1 MLRRFLLTVLTSVF
15 FLSGS
20 WAAIDV
26 SGAGRFVSASQL
38 DLSLDDIDDVVFT
51 DGSDVTLTYS
61 TSGTATLTW
70 FSYTSSF
77 SSATQEAR
85 AVSANRLSVAARPG
99 RAYVV
104 QAQTDAGV
112 TTESRTIWVFNMN
125 NYRMTAQSIDTLTN
139 ENRCTSVPIRTRA
152 VVPAIQY
159 ATPSGAVKS
168 VQRIYCIVDTSYVWD
183 GTSLSESEVLDSIFT
198 YGGPSVEERVTYI
211 TPPYRNS
218 GYSLRGDVI
227 QTALGMPSVVSTSY
241 IDTAEAVTCHLGAE
255 IVEREGRNEQDRTLQ
270 SGGAS
275 SFGGSAPLHVSFTS
289 NANVPVARFFD
300 WFIINNEHRTDSSI
314 VYHDADLRY
323 VFNATGVYTVLLRVR
338 NVYDTQ
344 TGAYCEKLDSIVV
357 TVSESDLQVPS
368 AFSPNGDG
376 VNDEF
381 RVSYKSLKKFHC
393 WIYNRWG
400 HQIYDWTDPSK
411 GWDGTVDG
419 RKCPTGPYY
428 YIIEAEGTDHR
439 ASGRRKEYR
448 LKGDV
453 NLFR

>member
-1 MLRRFLLTVLTSVF
+1 MVHKFLLTLLIMVSVF
-15 FLSGS
+15 MELQ
-20 WAAIDV
+20 AAVDV
-26 SGAGRFVSASQL
+26 SGSGRFVSASQL
-38 DLSLDDIDDVVFT
+38 DLPVDGVDDIVFT
-51 DGSDVTLTYS
+51 DGSAVSLTYS
-61 TSGTATLTW
+61 TSRASALTW
-70 FSYTSSF
+70 YSYTSSF
-77 SSATQEAR
+77 SSATQVAH
-85 AVSANRLSVAARPG
+85 AVSADRLSVSAQPDH
-99 RAYVV
+99 AYVI
-104 QAQTDAGV
+104 QARSESGEV
-112 TTESRTIWVFNMN
+112 TESRTIWVFDMN
-125 NYRMTAQSIDTLTN
+125 NYRMTALSIDTLPS
-139 ENRCTSVPIRTRA
+139 EDPCASLPIRTRA
-152 VVPAIQY
+152 LVPTIQY
-159 ATPSGAVKS
+159 ATPEGAVKS
-168 VQRIYCIVDTSYVWD
+168 VERIYCIVDTSFVWD
-183 GTSLSESEVLDSIFT
+183 GTALSEQEVLDSIT
-198 YGGPSVEERVTYI
+198 THGGTSVEEKVTYI
-211 TPPYRNS
+211 TPPYRNT

-227 QTALGMPSVVSTSY
+227 QTALNMPSVVSANY
-241 IDTAEAVTCHLGAE
+241 IDTAVAVTCHLHAE
-255 IVEREGRNEQDRTLQ
+255 ILERDGRNEQDRTLEGT
-270 SGGAS
+270 SAS

-289 NANVPVARFFD
+289 NANIPVARYFD
-300 WFIINNEHRTDSSI
+300 WFIINNEHRNDSSI

-323 VFNATGVYTVLLRVR
+323 VFNETGVYTVLLRVR
-338 NVYDTQ
+338 NVYDTK
-344 TGAYCEKLDSIVV
+344 TGAYCLKQDSITV

-393 WIYNRWG
+393 WVYNRWG